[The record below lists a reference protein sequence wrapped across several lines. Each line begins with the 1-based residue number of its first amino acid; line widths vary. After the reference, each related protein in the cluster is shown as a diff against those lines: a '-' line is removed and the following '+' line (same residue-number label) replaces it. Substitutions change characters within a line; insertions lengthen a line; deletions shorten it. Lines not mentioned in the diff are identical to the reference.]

1 MLSLLCLH
9 FLLNSLEPQ
18 SPDKYEALE
27 SFESERISSGDE
39 SSSSSLSTSNYSDTD
54 AESAPSDIE
63 VETSEK

>member
-18 SPDKYEALE
+18 SLDKYEVLE
-27 SFESERISSGDE
+27 SFESEKISSGYD
-39 SSSSSLSTSNYSDTD
+39 SSSSSLSTSNYSDTE
-54 AESAPSDIE
+54 AESAPRDIE

>member
-1 MLSLLCLH
+1 MCLH
-9 FLLNSLEPQ
+9 FILNSLEPQ
-18 SPDKYEALE
+18 SPDKYKVLE

-39 SSSSSLSTSNYSDTD
+39 CSSSSLSTSNYSDTD